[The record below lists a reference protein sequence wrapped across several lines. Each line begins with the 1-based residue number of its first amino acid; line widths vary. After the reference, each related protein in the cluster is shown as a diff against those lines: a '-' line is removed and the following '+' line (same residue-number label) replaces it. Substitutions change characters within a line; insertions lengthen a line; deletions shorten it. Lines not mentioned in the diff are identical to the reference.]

1 MVLGIGSAYG
11 FLGLCF
17 LFPSF
22 YFGGVGVDF
31 RNCVWDLVLVLGLSL
46 RVGFGIGVEFAFGI
60 AFEIESYSIAL
71 HSVALGGLGRLR
83 KIEVMKNVN

>member
-1 MVLGIGSAYG
+1 MG
-11 FLGLCF
+11 F
-17 LFPSF
+17 
-22 YFGGVGVDF
+22 
-31 RNCVWDLVLVLGLSL
+31 GLSF
-46 RVGFGIGVEFAFGI
+46 GIESACGIGVEFAFAFGI